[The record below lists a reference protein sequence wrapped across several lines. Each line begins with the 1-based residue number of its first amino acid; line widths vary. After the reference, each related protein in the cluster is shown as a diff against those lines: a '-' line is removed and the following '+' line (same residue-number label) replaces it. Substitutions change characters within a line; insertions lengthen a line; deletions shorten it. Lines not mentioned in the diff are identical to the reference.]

1 MAISCS
7 RSLSSSTSRT
17 FGFSPLIV
25 FTLLSS
31 KNRSI
36 LARASLRGVG
46 QRTRRTARQR
56 YAKVPA
62 ASAADD
68 RDLAAVRLDELPCNG
83 KPEPASLDAGF
94 RLGPAAK
101 KEIEDRFALFRRHA
115 GARVHHLDDRLARE
129 RAGAHRDG
137 PAGRRELHCV
147 RNEVVDD
154 RAQLLRIGLEGRLL
168 RLDREPQALRLRGK
182 LVRSRRV

>member
-56 YAKVPA
+56 YAKVTA
-62 ASAADD
+62 ARAADHG
-68 RDLAAVRLDELPCNG
+68 DLPAVRLHQLARDRQA
-83 KPEPASLDAGF
+83 KAAALDA
-94 RLGPAAK
+94 RLGLGASAK
-101 KEIEDRFALFRRHA
+101 KKIEDRLALLRRHA
-115 GARVHHLDDRLARE
+115 GARVHHLD
-129 RAGAHRDG
+129 
-137 PAGRRELHCV
+137 
-147 RNEVVDD
+147 
-154 RAQLLRIGLEGRLL
+154 
-168 RLDREPQALRLRGK
+168 
-182 LVRSRRV
+182 

>member
-31 KNRSI
+31 ENRPI

-46 QRTRRTARQR
+46 QRTRRTAPQR

-62 ASAADD
+62 MRTADD
-68 RDLAAVRLDELPCNG
+68 GNLPAVRLDELSRNG
-83 KPEPASLDAGF
+83 QSEPAALDAGF
-94 RLGPAAK
+94 GLGAAAEK
-101 KEIEDRFALFRRHA
+101 QIEDRLALFGRHA
-115 GARVHHLDDRLARE
+115 RPRVHHFDYRLAGKRP
-129 RAGAHRDG
+129 RADRDRA
-137 PAGRRELHCV
+137 AGRGELH
-147 RNEVVDD
+147 
-154 RAQLLRIGLEGRLL
+154 
-168 RLDREPQALRLRGK
+168 
-182 LVRSRRV
+182 

>member
-7 RSLSSSTSRT
+7 RSLSSSTSTT

-56 YAKVPA
+56 YAKVA
-62 ASAADD
+62 AARAADHG
-68 RDLAAVRLDELPCNG
+68 DLAAMRLDQLALNG
-83 KPEPASLDAGF
+83 EAEPGSLDAGF
-94 RLGPAAK
+94 GLGPAAK
-101 KEIEDRFALFRRHA
+101 KQIEDRLALFRRHA
-115 GARVHHLDDRLARE
+115 GARVHHLDHRLA
-129 RAGAHRDG
+129 
-137 PAGRRELHCV
+137 
-147 RNEVVDD
+147 
-154 RAQLLRIGLEGRLL
+154 
-168 RLDREPQALRLRGK
+168 GK
-182 LVRSRRV
+182 RPRTD